1 MLSLKSYF
9 SDRKKNSVRAHFPHS
24 VLGVIA
30 PRKLAQLYRSANIG
44 MVFSATNYS
53 LVPLEMMACGLPVVE
68 FDGENT
74 RQTYPKDT
82 VEFSSP
88 SPDSVANT
96 VENLFQDRLRR
107 EQLKQESAKFIQS
120 LDWEK
125 SVKSIEGLIKQ
136 RLEYY
141 CSSHE
146 S

>member
-1 MLSLKSYF
+1 
-9 SDRKKNSVRAHFPHS
+9 
-24 VLGVIA
+24 
-30 PRKLAQLYRSANIG
+30 

-74 RQTYPKDT
+74 RQTYPKDK

-96 VENLFQDRLRR
+96 VETLFQDRLRR

>member
-1 MLSLKSYF
+1 
-9 SDRKKNSVRAHFPHS
+9 
-24 VLGVIA
+24 
-30 PRKLAQLYRSANIG
+30 

-96 VENLFQDRLRR
+96 VETLFEDRLRR

-125 SVKSIEGLIKQ
+125 CKINRGLIKH